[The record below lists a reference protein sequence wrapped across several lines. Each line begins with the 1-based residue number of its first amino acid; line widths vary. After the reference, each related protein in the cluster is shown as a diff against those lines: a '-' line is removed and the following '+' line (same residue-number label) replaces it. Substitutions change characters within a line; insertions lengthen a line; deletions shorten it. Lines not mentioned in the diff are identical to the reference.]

1 MILNGNKFR
10 IIYKMFLK
18 FNNELY
24 ICSCKNLYIWI
35 YYGKDDEFFSYN
47 NFYLMYEGILIW
59 FLFILIFLIVINENN
74 M

>member
-1 MILNGNKFR
+1 MNKWINEMFMVILMFLNGNKFR

-47 NFYLMYEGILIW
+47 N
-59 FLFILIFLIVINENN
+59 
-74 M
+74 

>member
-1 MILNGNKFR
+1 MFLNGNKFR

-18 FNNELY
+18 LNNELY

-35 YYGKDDEFFSYN
+35 YYGKDDEFFLYN

-59 FLFILIFLIVINENN
+59 FLFVLIFLIVINENN